1 MMPTP
6 PEQRRRR
13 LPRPPRRSG
22 LTLVEVLIVIVVVA
36 ILAMIVVPAAMGA
49 GREARE
55 TALRADLHKL
65 RSAIEMFRADM
76 GGHPEKLEHLVR
88 VKAPDECCLPPD
100 GREIECPESNYRGP
114 YLTTPDGLLPVD
126 PITGARDWHYN
137 DDVGSVRSN
146 AQGIAANGTAYSTW

>member
-6 PEQRRRR
+6 PKQRRRR

-22 LTLVEVLIVIVVVA
+22 LTLIEVLIVIVVVA

-65 RSAIEMFRADM
+65 RSAIEVFRADM
-76 GGHPEKLEHLVR
+76 GGHPGKLDHLVR
-88 VKAPDECCLPPD
+88 VKAVDECRLPPD
-100 GREIECPESNYRGP
+100 GREVECPESSYRGP
-114 YLTTPDGLLPVD
+114 YLTTPDGLLPID
-126 PITGARDWHYN
+126 PLTGARDWQY
-137 DDVGSVRSN
+137 DKRTGKVRSN
-146 AQGIAANGTAYSTW
+146 APGTAADGTLYSMM